1 MIGPRVNPL
10 VRDTASPAIL
20 QARAWLDSYDGN
32 KGPRIDLSQAAPPYP
47 PPQELVD
54 HLSAAAGLAE
64 TARYGPVPGEYELR
78 KAYAEHASQL
88 YDTTID
94 PQETSIT
101 AGCNQAF
108 LIAAMLVAKKGDAV
122 LLPTPWYFNHKMTL
136 DMLGIEVRQVPCSAD
151 AFFEP
156 SLPIAKTLIDNNVRA
171 IVLVTPNNPTGA
183 VYSPAT
189 IEAFADLCRD
199 HGIWLIL
206 DETYRDFLPEGPRK
220 PHSLFDDRFRN
231 NIISLYS
238 FSKSLALPGY
248 RLGAMI
254 YPARVAEHVI
264 KVQDCVQ
271 ICPARAGQLAVTW
284 ALGGLDEWRRNKRQ
298 QFSDKA
304 RAFRSAMAD
313 VVGWEIVSIGAY
325 FAYIRHPFSGSDA
338 GVIAER
344 LASENGLLLIPGS
357 FFGPGQ
363 ARYLR
368 LSFGNLTPES
378 LRALPTRF
386 RLGPYNAF
394 SNRTAPV

>member
-78 KAYAEHASQL
+78 KAYADHTSRL

-94 PQETSIT
+94 PKEISIT

-122 LLPTPWYFNHKMTL
+122 LLPTPWYFNHKMTF
-136 DMLGIEVRQVPCSAD
+136 DMLGIEVRQVPCSPD
-151 AFFEP
+151 AYFEP
-156 SLPIAKTLIDNNVRA
+156 SLPFVKNLIDNNVRA

-189 IEAFADLCRD
+189 IEAFAGLCRD

-206 DETYRDFLPEGPRK
+206 DETYRDFLPEGPQK
-220 PHSLFDDRFRN
+220 PHSLFDDRFRSN
-231 NIISLYS
+231 VISLYS

-254 YPARVAEHVI
+254 YPAHIAEHVI

-271 ICPARAGQLAVTW
+271 ICAARAGQIAVTW
-284 ALGGLDEWRRNKRQ
+284 ALG
-298 QFSDKA
+298 
-304 RAFRSAMAD
+304 
-313 VVGWEIVSIGAY
+313 
-325 FAYIRHPFSGSDA
+325 
-338 GVIAER
+338 
-344 LASENGLLLIPGS
+344 
-357 FFGPGQ
+357 
-363 ARYLR
+363 
-368 LSFGNLTPES
+368 
-378 LRALPTRF
+378 
-386 RLGPYNAF
+386 
-394 SNRTAPV
+394 

>member
-1 MIGPRVNPL
+1 MTVPRVNPL

-47 PPQELVD
+47 PPEELID
-54 HLSAAAGLAE
+54 RLSAAAGLAE

-78 KAYAEHASQL
+78 KAYAEHASRL

-94 PQETSIT
+94 LQEISIT

-122 LLPTPWYFNHKMTL
+122 LLPTPWYFNHKMTF
-136 DMLGIEVRQVPCSAD
+136 DMLGIEVRQVPCSPD
-151 AFFEP
+151 DFFEP

-189 IEAFADLCRD
+189 IEAFADLCCD

-206 DETYRDFLPEGPRK
+206 DETYRDFLPEGSRP
-220 PHSLFDDRFRN
+220 PHLLFDDRFRN

-254 YPARVAEHVI
+254 YPGRVAEHVI

-304 RAFRSAMAD
+304 REFRLAMAN
-313 VVGWEIVSIGAY
+313 VVGWEIASIGAY
-325 FAYIRHPFSGSDA
+325 FAYIRHPFEGSDA
-338 GVIAER
+338 GAIAER

-363 ARYLR
+363 ERYLR

-386 RLGPYNAF
+386 VLDLTTDA
-394 SNRTAPV
+394 

>member
-1 MIGPRVNPL
+1 MIGPHVNPL

-20 QARAWLDSYDGN
+20 KAREWLDSYDGN

-47 PPQELVD
+47 PPQELID
-54 HLSAAAGLAE
+54 HLSAAASLAE

-78 KAYAEHASQL
+78 KAYADHASRL
-88 YDTTID
+88 YDATID
-94 PQETSIT
+94 STEISIT

-122 LLPTPWYFNHKMTL
+122 LLPTPWYFNHKMTF
-136 DMLGIEVRQVPCSAD
+136 DMLDIEVRQVPCRPD

-156 SLPIAKTLIDNNVRA
+156 SLSVVKTLIDDNVRA
-171 IVLVTPNNPTGA
+171 IVLVTPNNPTGV
-183 VYSPAT
+183 VYSAAT

-199 HGIWLIL
+199 YGIWLIL
-206 DETYRDFLPEGPRK
+206 DETYRDFLPEGLRK
-220 PHSLFDDRFRN
+220 PHSLFDDRFRDN
-231 NIISLYS
+231 VISLYS

-271 ICPARAGQLAVTW
+271 ICAARAGQIAVTW

-298 QFSDKA
+298 EFLDKA
-304 RAFRSAMAD
+304 RAFRTAMAE
-313 VVGWEIVSIGAY
+313 VAGWEIASIGAY
-325 FAYIRHPFSGSDA
+325 FAYVRHPYDGSDA
-338 GVIAER
+338 EVIAER
-344 LASENGLLLIPGS
+344 LATENGLLLIPGS

-363 ARYLR
+363 ERYLR
-368 LSFGNLTPES
+368 LSFGNLTQES
-378 LRALPTRF
+378 LLALPMRF
-386 RLGPYNAF
+386 RLGPDKAC
-394 SNRTAPV
+394 SNRTAQV

>member
-20 QARAWLDSYDGN
+20 QARAWLDSYDAN
-32 KGPRIDLSQAAPPYP
+32 KAPRIDLSQAAPPYP
-47 PPQELVD
+47 PPQELID
-54 HLSAAAGLAE
+54 RLSAAAGLAE

-78 KAYAEHASQL
+78 KAYAEHASRL

-94 PQETSIT
+94 LQEISIT

-122 LLPTPWYFNHKMTL
+122 LLPTPWYFNHKMTF
-136 DMLGIEVRQVPCSAD
+136 DMLGIEVRQVPCSPD
-151 AFFEP
+151 DLFEP

-189 IEAFADLCRD
+189 IEAFASLCSD

-206 DETYRDFLPEGPRK
+206 DETYRDFLPEGSRK

-254 YPARVAEHVI
+254 YPARIAEHVI

-271 ICPARAGQLAVTW
+271 ICPARAGQIAVTW
-284 ALGGLDEWRRNKRQ
+284 ALSGLEEWRRNKRQ

-304 RAFRSAMAD
+304 REFRLAMAN
-313 VVGWEIVSIGAY
+313 VVGWEIASIGAY
-325 FAYIRHPFSGSDA
+325 FAYVRHPYDGSDTE
-338 GVIAER
+338 VIAQR

-363 ARYLR
+363 ERYLR
-368 LSFGNLTPES
+368 LSFGNLTKES

-386 RLGPYNAF
+386 RLGADNGCL
-394 SNRTAPV
+394 NQTAQV

>member
-1 MIGPRVNPL
+1 MIGPPINPL

-20 QARAWLDSYDGN
+20 QARAWLESYDGN
-32 KGPRIDLSQAAPPYP
+32 MGPRIDLSQAAPPYP
-47 PPQELVD
+47 PPQELID
-54 HLSAAAGLAE
+54 HLSGAAGLAE

-78 KAYAEHASQL
+78 KAYADHTSRL
-88 YDTTID
+88 YDMTID
-94 PQETSIT
+94 PNEISIT

-108 LIAAMLVAKKGDAV
+108 LIAAMLVAKRGDAV

-136 DMLGIEVRQVPCSAD
+136 DMLGIEVRQVPCPPD

-183 VYSPAT
+183 IYSPAT
-189 IEAFADLCRD
+189 IEGFAGLCRD
-199 HGIWLIL
+199 HGIWLIV

-220 PHSLFDDRFRN
+220 PHSLFNDRFRN
-231 NIISLYS
+231 NVISLYS

-254 YPARVAEHVI
+254 YPARVAEHAI

-271 ICPARAGQLAVTW
+271 ICAARAGQIAVTR

-298 QFSDKA
+298 EFSNKA
-304 RAFRSAMAD
+304 CAFRTAMAE
-313 VVGWEIVSIGAY
+313 VAGWEIASIGAY
-325 FAYIRHPFSGSDA
+325 FAYVRHPYAGLDA
-338 GVIAER
+338 EVIAER
-344 LASENGLLLIPGS
+344 LATENGLLLIPGS

-363 ARYLR
+363 ERYLR
-368 LSFGNLTPES
+368 LSFGNLTSES
-378 LRALPTRF
+378 LLALPTRF
-386 RLGPYNAF
+386 RLGPANVR
-394 SNRTAPV
+394 SNRTAQV

>member
-1 MIGPRVNPL
+1 MIGPRINPL

-20 QARAWLDSYDGN
+20 QARAWLESYDGK

-47 PPQELVD
+47 PPQDLVD
-54 HLSAAAGLAE
+54 RLSEVAGLAE

-78 KAYAEHASQL
+78 KAYAESASQL
-88 YDTTID
+88 YETTID
-94 PQETSIT
+94 PMEISIT

-108 LIAAMLVAKKGDAV
+108 LIAAMLVAEKGDAV
-122 LLPTPWYFNHKMTL
+122 LLPTPWYFNHKMTF
-136 DMLGIEVRQVPCSAD
+136 DMLGIEVRQVPCLSD

-156 SLPIAKTLIDNNVRA
+156 SLPIARTLIDNNVRA

-189 IEAFADLCRD
+189 IEGFAGLCRD

-220 PHSLFDDRFRN
+220 PHSLFDDRFRD

-254 YPARVAEHVI
+254 YPGRIAEHVI

-271 ICPARAGQLAVTW
+271 ICAARAGQIAVTW

-298 QFSDKA
+298 EFSNKA
-304 RAFRSAMAD
+304 RAFRTAMAE
-313 VVGWEIVSIGAY
+313 VAGWEIASIGAY
-325 FAYIRHPFSGSDA
+325 FAYVRHPYDRLDA
-338 GVIAER
+338 EVIAER
-344 LASENGLLLIPGS
+344 LATENGLLLIPGP

-363 ARYLR
+363 ERYLR

-378 LRALPTRF
+378 LLAFSTRF
-386 RLGPYNAF
+386 RLGPADAR
-394 SNRTAPV
+394 SNRGAQV

>member
-1 MIGPRVNPL
+1 MIGPRDNPL

-32 KGPRIDLSQAAPPYP
+32 KAPRIDLSQAAPPYP
-47 PPQELVD
+47 PPPELID
-54 HLSAAAGLAE
+54 RLSAAANLAE

-78 KAYAEHASQL
+78 KAYAEHASRL
-88 YDTTID
+88 YDTMID
-94 PQETSIT
+94 LQEISIT

-122 LLPTPWYFNHKMTL
+122 LLPTPWYFNHKMTF
-136 DMLGIEVRQVPCSAD
+136 DMLGIEVRQVPCSPD
-151 AFFEP
+151 DLFEP

-189 IEAFADLCRD
+189 IEAFASLCSN

-206 DETYRDFLPEGPRK
+206 DETYRDFLPEGSRK

-248 RLGAMI
+248 RLGTMI

-284 ALGGLDEWRRNKRQ
+284 ALGGLEEWRRNKRQ

-304 RAFRSAMAD
+304 RAFRSAMTE
-313 VVGWEIVSIGAY
+313 VVGWEIASIGAY
-325 FAYIRHPFSGSDA
+325 FAYVRHPYDGSDA
-338 GVIAER
+338 EVIAQR

-363 ARYLR
+363 ERYLR
-368 LSFGNLTPES
+368 LSFGNLTQES

-386 RLGPYNAF
+386 RLGADNGCL
-394 SNRTAPV
+394 NQTAQV

>member
-78 KAYAEHASQL
+78 KAYADHTSRL

-94 PQETSIT
+94 PKEISIT

-122 LLPTPWYFNHKMTL
+122 LLPTPWYFNHKMTF
-136 DMLGIEVRQVPCSAD
+136 DMLGIEVRQVPCSPD
-151 AFFEP
+151 AYFEP
-156 SLPIAKTLIDNNVRA
+156 SLPFVKNLIDNNVRA

-189 IEAFADLCRD
+189 IEAFAGLCRD

-206 DETYRDFLPEGPRK
+206 DETYRDFLPEGPQK
-220 PHSLFDDRFRN
+220 PHSLFDDQFRSN
-231 NIISLYS
+231 VISLYS

-254 YPARVAEHVI
+254 YPAHIAEHVI

-271 ICPARAGQLAVTW
+271 ICPARAGQIAVTW
-284 ALGGLDEWRRNKRQ
+284 ALEGLDEWRRNKRQ

-313 VVGWEIVSIGAY
+313 VVGWEIASIGAY
-325 FAYIRHPFSGSDA
+325 FAYVRHPYEGSDA

-363 ARYLR
+363 GRYLR

-378 LRALPTRF
+378 LLALPTRF
-386 RLGPYNAF
+386 RLGPGNAC
-394 SNRTAPV
+394 SNRTAQV